1 MSDAHRSSSSLPNA
15 GSVNVEQAENS
26 FHDLSRQLSQG
37 STVGGRDRGAQKSR
51 GEKKENDLEKGSLDL
66 EQPFDLREYLTS
78 SNEAN
83 QSAGIKHKHVG
94 VVWEDFHV
102 DVLGGLNSKVRWL
115 LRHMTAVTVPDASE
129 RLVFCADLRRLV

>member
-1 MSDAHRSSSSLPNA
+1 MSGADPSAHRSSSSLPAA

-26 FHDLSRQLSQG
+26 FHELSRQLSQG
-37 STVGGRDRGAQKSR
+37 TTVGGKDRGTQKSR
-51 GEKKENDLEKGSLDL
+51 DGKKSNDLEKGSLEL

-83 QSAGIKHKHVG
+83 QRAGIKHKHVG
-94 VVWEDFHV
+94 VAWEDFHV

-115 LRHMTAVTVPDASE
+115 LPHMSVMSLTH
-129 RLVFCADLRRLV
+129 RNG